1 MPADGGRSSG
11 TNHRL
16 MSPKAAI
23 SVVNSVAGAV
33 LSTAALIFI
42 AQNMGPSTLG
52 ILGYAIA
59 VIGLLSFLSDFGVG
73 SVHVNHIR
81 AGGDVGKC
89 VGAYASIRLVLIA
102 IFSVV
107 TFVLIEVWKR
117 TDLGGEMPH
126 TFMVVD
132 SLQVFLVYYILL
144 GISQIATHT
153 FEGLGSV
160 AKVHVPSL
168 LELVV
173 RVSFIIYVAVSSLKS
188 SPEGAALL
196 AAAYAAGIVASS
208 ILVGLL
214 MRRIKIAWPDRAT
227 IVEYI
232 HSLTP
237 VFAISA
243 IIVIDLFVDKALV
256 GYFWGDYELGL
267 YFGVQ
272 KMAVFVGVFSL
283 SVATLILPSVT
294 TYFIRKDVAASWDV
308 VNQAERYVS
317 LIVIPTAAFYLLFGT
332 QILDEFLTHEFAAA
346 VRTMDLLVIS
356 AVVVALVLPLRSAIA
371 GTGRHS
377 TLFRIGIGGL
387 AVQLVA
393 LLLLVPERLFG
404 VETFGLKGQG
414 AALALLISSI
424 YYFFVLRYMAWST
437 AKIVPNSRSYKHLVN
452 AIIMV
457 GVLYAIHWML
467 IPTVDWLAIIVLAI
481 LGAVIYGTVS
491 YVTGELEASDYR
503 YFRSLLNPQDTFQYV
518 ANEILGK
525 RGP

>member
-1 MPADGGRSSG
+1 
-11 TNHRL
+11 

-23 SVVNSVAGAV
+23 SVVNGVVGAI

-42 AQNMGPSTLG
+42 AQNMGASTLG
-52 ILGYAIA
+52 ILGYALA
-59 VIGLLSFLSDFGVG
+59 TVGLLSFLSDFGVG

-107 TFVLIEVWKR
+107 TFILIETWKR
-117 TDLGGEMPH
+117 TNMGGEMPH

-173 RVSFIIYVAVSSLKS
+173 RVSFIIYVATSSLKS
-188 SPEGAALL
+188 SSEGAALL
-196 AAAYAAGIVASS
+196 AAAYAAGIIASS
-208 ILVGLL
+208 ILVALL
-214 MRRIKIAWPDRAT
+214 FSRIKISRPDRAT
-227 IVEYI
+227 IMEYI
-232 HSLTP
+232 RSLTP

-243 IIVIDLFVDKALV
+243 IIVVDLFLDKMVV
-256 GYFWGDYELGL
+256 GFFWGDFELGL

-272 KMAVFVGVFSL
+272 KMAIFVGVFSL

-294 TYFIRKDVAASWDV
+294 TYFIKRDVAASWDV

-317 LIVIPTAAFYLLFGT
+317 LIVIPTAAFYLTFGT
-332 QILDEFLTHEFAAA
+332 QILDEFLTHEFTAA
-346 VRTMDLLVIS
+346 VRTMDVLVLS
-356 AVVVALVLPLRSAIA
+356 AVVLALVLPLRSAIA
-371 GTGRHS
+371 GTGKHS
-377 TLFRIGIGGL
+377 TLFYVGIGG
-387 AVQLVA
+387 VTIQLIA
-393 LLLLVPERLFG
+393 LLLLVPEDLFG
-404 VETFGLKGQG
+404 VRTFGLKGQG
-414 AALALLISSI
+414 AAVALLISSV

-437 AKIVPNSRSYKHLVN
+437 AKIVPNSRSYRHILNTIV
-452 AIIMV
+452 MV
-457 GVLYAIHWML
+457 GLLYAIDWL
-467 IPTVDWLAIIVLAI
+467 FIPSVDWLALILLAI
-481 LGAVIYGTVS
+481 LAAIIYGTVS

-518 ANEILGK
+518 AHEILGK
-525 RGP
+525 RSP